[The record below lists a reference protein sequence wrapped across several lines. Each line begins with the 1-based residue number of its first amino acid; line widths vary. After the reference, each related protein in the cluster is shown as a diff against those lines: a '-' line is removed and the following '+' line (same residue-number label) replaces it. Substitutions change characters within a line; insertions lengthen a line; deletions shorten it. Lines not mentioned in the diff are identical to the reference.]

1 MDFTQSQIME
11 TKNSWR
17 YQSLQ
22 ALENHYWGDPLNAPT
37 TLVKRCIELSKVS
50 VDRLLSGDLRVM
62 IGQKIRLQYL
72 IPLAIQKF
80 QKDIFVDA
88 ELYKGDLLEIVLR
101 IDTSFGTVMKIIGYN
116 FTNSLKTDEKR

>member
-1 MDFTQSQIME
+1 
-11 TKNSWR
+11 
-17 YQSLQ
+17 
-22 ALENHYWGDPLNAPT
+22 
-37 TLVKRCIELSKVS
+37 
-50 VDRLLSGDLRVM
+50 M

-72 IPLAIQKF
+72 IPLAIEKL